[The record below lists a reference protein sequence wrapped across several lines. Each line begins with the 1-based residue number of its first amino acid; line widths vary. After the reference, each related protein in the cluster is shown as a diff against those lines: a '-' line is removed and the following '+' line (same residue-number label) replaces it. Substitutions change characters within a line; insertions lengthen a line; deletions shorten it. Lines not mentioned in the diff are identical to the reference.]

1 MNGVLARLSAFA
13 LLVALAAPAEAVERK
28 KVTLADDSDIY
39 YALALPPGFDASKT
53 YPALLAIPGGEQ
65 TIEGAL
71 SMVERFEPEAAARGM
86 IVIGVSTEYNGVR
99 PMYGPYADDTLIP
112 QFLDAMVNL
121 YPVEGG
127 MFYVTGH
134 SAGGESAF
142 RVAVRHPQWFN
153 SITTTSN
160 HAHELDMPALGILKD
175 LPVNLLVGELD
186 TPYHAGAMQT
196 RDLLLAAG
204 GDALFE
210 IRAGDQHGMAS
221 LRTPEGLAHLFDLIT
236 RDVNK

>member
-1 MNGVLARLSAFA
+1 MGRIVAAVTALVLAL
-13 LLVALAAPAEAVERK
+13 ALAAPVQAVERK

-39 YALALPPGFDASKT
+39 YALALPPGFDATKT

-65 TIEGAL
+65 TIEGAM
-71 SMVERFEPEAAARGM
+71 SMVERFEPEAGARGM

-112 QFLDAMVNL
+112 QFLDEMLKL

-127 MFYVTGH
+127 VFYVTGH

-142 RVAVRHPQWFN
+142 RTAVRHPTMFA

-160 HAHELDMPALGILKD
+160 HAHELDMPALGVLKD
-175 LPVNLLVGELD
+175 IPVNLLVGELD
-186 TPYHAGAMQT
+186 TPYHPGAMQT

-204 GDALFE
+204 GDVTFE
-210 IRAGDQHGMAS
+210 IRAGDQHGMNS
-221 LRTPEGLAHLFDLIT
+221 LRSPEGLAYLFDLIT
-236 RDVNK
+236 RGAGK